1 MKLTTFVDKVRC
13 CVAVWC
19 VLAGLG
25 IVFPAAGQNVQVQY
39 LGIEQGLSNN
49 SITCINQDSKGFM
62 WFGTFDGLNR
72 YDGYSFKVFRN
83 RLGDSATLIDNRV
96 TSVCEDGHN
105 NIWVGTKKGLSIY
118 CNVKDYFSTLYYQ
131 PNGSAEK
138 QPVHCSVND
147 IRRCAGGSMLVG
159 TGGIG
164 LLKFDGSGLAKQVP
178 CRAAGKLLWNY
189 KVQALDL
196 DSFHQAWAIIHD
208 VGLCRLN
215 NQRGEL
221 EPAGNCTIKGTCMV
235 AGKNGMMWMGTELGL
250 AAFDTKTDTLR
261 TYSEQQGILSDRK
274 IAGLCLDKQGLL
286 WIATDGG
293 GVNILNTVTGQIS
306 YMQPENGKK
315 SINSNAVY
323 AVYEDREGRKWI
335 GTLRGGINLIDQKK
349 NRFSTISHDPFT
361 ANSLVNDFILSF
373 CEDAQQNIWIGTDGG
388 GISCWNRQRNVYTN
402 YRHQSGQPGT
412 LSSNF
417 ATSIVCDFQ
426 NTVWVATYGAGINRF
441 NPATGTFKKYACFN
455 EKNQHEDW
463 YVWQLYEDRSH
474 NLWAGTCSNGRL
486 YRFNRAADRFEVFD
500 DKVRDVISLAED
512 RKGNLWAGS
521 FNTLI
526 RIDTQKRS
534 HRSYAINFPV
544 RFFHEDKAGR
554 CWVGTEG
561 GGLLLLH
568 PEKGDWEVISESE
581 GLSNNSALNMLE
593 DAHGQLWIST
603 FNGLCRFNPDT
614 RHFTN
619 FYGSDGL
626 QTNQFNYNAALKLKS
641 GELLFGGIKGFN
653 LFSPDSIRAAG
664 GVPQLVVTGMRI
676 NNQPAGK
683 DNFIKDGKSVY
694 DVEVI
699 RLPYDKA
706 VLSVDFAALEYS
718 APDKISYAYYMEGWD
733 KDWNYGKLRTANYS
747 RLRDG
752 NYVLH
757 IKCTNAEGV
766 WSHNERTIV
775 IKVLPPWY
783 RSWWAWCLYIGLAV
797 LLVRTWLLYQKR
809 QERLAYEIKLAHLK
823 MDKEK
828 ELNERKLSFFT
839 HVSHEFRTPLTLIIN
854 PVKELLYSSGK
865 EADPE
870 NLNVV
875 YRNARRLL
883 SLVDQLL
890 LFRKADSE
898 EDSLRIAR
906 LNFYELCYEVYL
918 CFVQQAK
925 NRHIHYTFSCS
936 NHSLELYADREKM
949 EIALFNLVSNALK
962 FTPDG
967 GYVHFLVE
975 ETENRFVVKIA
986 DSGCGIS
993 PQAGNKIF
1001 DKFYQSKEAGTA
1013 VKPGFGIGLFLVK
1026 SFIDAHKGSITYQNN
1041 EEAGTTFCITLN
1053 KGKEHFAGRIIFEE
1067 VAENAVFLEE
1077 LMEEVIAEKVPV
1089 KEVHTSVIA
1098 EPAPLVSEEQTM
1110 LIVDDNEEVRQYIAR
1125 LFKDNFRLYEAGS
1138 GEEGLRLAQQYA
1150 PDIIISDVMM
1160 GKMSGI
1166 ELCSRI
1172 KEEETL
1178 SHIPVI
1184 LLTAGTSA
1192 EIKLKG
1198 VECGADDY
1206 ITKPFD
1212 KEILVA
1218 RVESLLKTRT
1228 QLQRYFFNEIT
1239 LQSHSLKVPE
1249 DYKAFLYSC
1258 IEVVEKNMDDEEF
1271 TIKTL
1276 ATAIGMS
1283 HSNLYKKVKAFSGQT
1298 VSNFIRFIR
1307 LRKAAEL
1314 FINTSCNVN
1323 EVACM
1328 VGINDARYFREQFYK
1343 LFGCNPS
1350 EYIRKYRTPFQKT
1363 IRLDEH
1369 LVKRGKSR
1377 IPSGKSS
1384 K

>member
-1 MKLTTFVDKVRC
+1 MILTAIENKTRLCFVMLC
-13 CVAVWC
+13 MWICLGMHFQAV
-19 VLAGLG
+19 
-25 IVFPAAGQNVQVQY
+25 GQNVQVQY

-83 RLGDSATLIDNRV
+83 RLGDSATLIDNRI
-96 TSVCEDGHN
+96 TAVCEDSRN

-118 CNVKDYFSTLYYQ
+118 CNIKDYFSTLYYQ
-131 PNGSAEK
+131 PNGSTQK
-138 QPVHCSVND
+138 VPVHVSVNE
-147 IRRCAGGSMLVG
+147 IRKTAGGAMLVATAG
-159 TGGIG
+159 LG
-164 LLKFDGSGLAKQVP
+164 LLKFDGGKLAKQIP
-178 CRAAGKLLWNY
+178 CHAKGKVIWNY
-189 KVQALDL
+189 YAQGIDF
-196 DSFHQAWAIIHD
+196 DSANQTWVMVHS
-208 VGLCRLN
+208 VGLCRFN
-215 NQRGEL
+215 SQMARL
-221 EPAGNCTIKGTCMV
+221 EVTGSSIHSATCMV
-235 AGKNGMMWMGTELGL
+235 AGKNGMMWLGTDRGL
-250 AAFDTKTDTLR
+250 AAFNTSNNTLQM
-261 TYSEQQGILSDRK
+261 YNEQQGLLSDRK
-274 IAGLCLDKQGLL
+274 IAGLCMDKKGLL

-293 GVNILNTVTGQIS
+293 GVNILNTLTGS
-306 YMQPENGKK
+306 FTYMQPENGKTG
-315 SINSNAVY
+315 INSNAIY
-323 AVYEDREGRKWI
+323 AIYEDKEERKWI
-335 GTLRGGINLIDQKK
+335 GTLRGGINLIDRKK

-361 ANSLVNDFILSF
+361 ANSVVNDFILSF
-373 CEDAQQNIWIGTDGG
+373 CEDEQQNIWIGTDGG
-388 GISCWNRQRNVYTN
+388 GVSCWNRQRNQYTS
-402 YRHQSGQPGT
+402 YKHKAGQPGT
-412 LSSNF
+412 LSNNF
-417 ATSIVCDFQ
+417 ATSIVNDYH
-426 NTVWVATYGAGINRF
+426 NNIWIATYGGGINRF
-441 NPATGTFKKYACFN
+441 DAATHTFKKYTCFN
-455 EKNQHEDW
+455 EKNQYEDC
-463 YVWQLYEDRSH
+463 YVWQLYEDRLH
-474 NLWAGTCSNGRL
+474 NLWAGTCSSGRL
-486 YRFNRAADRFEVFD
+486 YKYNRTADKFEVFD
-500 DKVRDVISLAED
+500 DRIRDVISLAED
-512 RKGNLWAGS
+512 RSGNLWAGN
-521 FNTLI
+521 FNTLV
-526 RIDTQKRS
+526 RIDTQKNN
-534 HRSYAINFPV
+534 HRFYTVNFPV
-544 RFFHEDKAGR
+544 RFFHQDKANR

-593 DAHGQLWIST
+593 DVHGQLWIST
-603 FNGLCRFNPDT
+603 FNGLCRFDPDT

-626 QTNQFNYNAALKLKS
+626 QTNQFNYNAALRLQS

-653 LFSPDSIRAAG
+653 LFSPDSVRAAG
-664 GVPQLVVTGMRI
+664 GMPDLLVTGMRI

-733 KDWNYGKLRTANYS
+733 KDWTYGKLRTANYS

-766 WSHNERTIV
+766 WSRNERV
-775 IKVLPPWY
+775 IIIQVLPPWY
-783 RSWWAWCLYIGLAV
+783 RSWWAWCLYIGLSV

-809 QERLAYEIKLAHLK
+809 QERLNYEIKLAHLK
-823 MDKEK
+823 MEKEK

-875 YRNARRLL
+875 YRNAKRLL

-898 EDSLRIAR
+898 EDSLRIAK

-918 CFVQQAK
+918 CFIQQAK
-925 NRHIHYTFSCS
+925 NRRIHYTFSCN
-936 NHSLELYADREKM
+936 NHALEVYADREKM
-949 EIALFNLVSNALK
+949 EIALFNLLSNALK

-967 GYVHFLVE
+967 GHVQFLVE
-975 ETENRFVVKIA
+975 ETLNQFVVKIT
-986 DSGCGIS
+986 DSGCGIAAH
-993 PQAGNKIF
+993 AGNKIF
-1001 DKFYQSKEAGTA
+1001 DKFYQAKDAGKA

-1026 SFIDAHKGSITYQNN
+1026 NFIEAHKGTITYQNN
-1041 EEAGTTFCITLN
+1041 EKAGTTFSIALN
-1053 KGKEHFAGRIIFEE
+1053 KGREHFAGRIIFEE
-1067 VAENAVFLEE
+1067 VTENAVFLEE
-1077 LMEEVIAEKVPV
+1077 LMEEVIAEKPLV
-1089 KEVHTSVIA
+1089 KEAAKPVLA

-1125 LFKDNFRLYEAGS
+1125 LFKDTFRLYEAGS
-1138 GEEGLRLAQQYA
+1138 GEEGLQLAQQYG

-1160 GKMSGI
+1160 GAMSGI

-1172 KEEETL
+1172 KEEEAL

-1184 LLTAGTSA
+1184 LLTAGTST

-1212 KEILVA
+1212 KEILMA
-1218 RVESLLKTRT
+1218 RVESLLRTRT

-1249 DYKAFLYSC
+1249 DYKAFLDSC
-1258 IEVVEKNMDDEEF
+1258 IEIVEKHMDDEEF

-1323 EVACM
+1323 EVTCM
-1328 VGINDARYFREQFYK
+1328 VGINDAKYFREQFYK

-1350 EYIRKYRTPFQKT
+1350 EYIRKYRKPFQKT

-1369 LVKRGKSR
+1369 VVKRSKSR
-1377 IPSGKSS
+1377 ISSGK
-1384 K
+1384 KP

>member
-1 MKLTTFVDKVRC
+1 MALCAFVCLVIC
-13 CVAVWC
+13 
-19 VLAGLG
+19 LQ
-25 IVFPAAGQNVQVQY
+25 AAGQNVQY

-49 SITCINQDSKGFM
+49 AITCIHQDSKGFM
-62 WFGTFDGLNR
+62 WFGTYDGLNR

-83 RLGDSATLIDNRV
+83 RLGDSATLIDNRI
-96 TSVCEDGHN
+96 SAVCEDSRN
-105 NIWVGTKKGLSIY
+105 NIWVGSKKGLSIY
-118 CNVKDYFSTLYYQ
+118 CNIKDYFSTLYYQ
-131 PNGSAEK
+131 PNGSTGK
-138 QPVHCSVND
+138 LPVHYPIND
-147 IRRCAGGSMLVG
+147 IRKGAGDAMLVATAG
-159 TGGIG
+159 WG
-164 LLKFDGSGLAKQVP
+164 LLKFDGGKLAKQVP
-178 CRAAGKLLWNY
+178 CRNGGKTLWNY
-189 KVQALDL
+189 YVQAMDF
-196 DSFHQAWAIIHD
+196 DAAGEAWVVVHGA
-208 VGLCRLN
+208 GLCHLN
-215 NQRGEL
+215 NRLGQL
-221 EPAGNCTIKGTCMV
+221 EVVSNRINTATCMV
-235 AGKNGMMWMGTELGL
+235 TGKNGMMWLGTELGL
-250 AAFDTKTDTLR
+250 AAFDTKANTVRMYT
-261 TYSEQQGILSDRK
+261 EQQGLLSDRK
-274 IAGLCLDKQGLL
+274 IAGLCLDKQGML

-293 GVNILNTVTGQIS
+293 GINILNTGTGEIT

-315 SINSNAVY
+315 GITSNAVC
-323 AVYEDREGRKWI
+323 AVYEDKEERKWI
-335 GTLRGGINLIDQKK
+335 GTLRGGINLIDRKK
-349 NRFSTISHDPFT
+349 NRFTTISHDPFT

-373 CEDAQQNIWIGTDGG
+373 CEDAQHNIWIGTDGG
-388 GISCWNRQRNVYTN
+388 GVSCWNRQRNSYTN
-402 YRHQSGQPGT
+402 YKHQAGNSGT
-412 LSSNF
+412 LSNNF
-417 ATSIVCDFQ
+417 ATSIVSDFQ
-426 NTVWVATYGAGINRF
+426 GSVWIATYGAGINRF
-441 NPATGTFKKYACFN
+441 NAASGSFKKYACFN
-455 EKNQHEDW
+455 EKKQREDW
-463 YVWQLYEDRSH
+463 YVWQLLEDRSH
-474 NLWAGTCSNGRL
+474 NLWAGTCANGRL
-486 YRFNRAADRFEVFD
+486 YKFNRVADRFEVFD
-500 DKVRDVISLAED
+500 DKITNIISISED
-512 RKGNLWAGS
+512 RSGTLWAGS
-521 FNTLI
+521 FSTLI
-526 RIDTQKRS
+526 QIDTQKHN

-544 RFFHEDKAGR
+544 RFLHQDKAGR
-554 CWVGTEG
+554 YWVGTEG

-568 PEKGDWEVISESE
+568 PEKGNWEVISESE

-593 DAHGQLWIST
+593 DAHGQLWVST
-603 FNGLCRFNPDT
+603 FNGLCRFDPDT

-626 QTNQFNYNAALKLKS
+626 QTNQFNYNAALKLQS

-664 GVPQLVVTGMRI
+664 GMPQLVVTGMRI
-676 NNQPAGK
+676 NNQSAGK
-683 DNFIKDGKSVY
+683 ENFIKDGKSVY

-747 RLRDG
+747 RLHDG

-766 WSHNERTIV
+766 WSRNERMII

-783 RSWWAWCLYIGLAV
+783 RSWWAWCLYIGLSV
-797 LLVRTWLLYQKR
+797 LVVRTWLQYQKR
-809 QERLAYEIKLAHLK
+809 QARLNYEIKLAHLK

-890 LFRKADSE
+890 LFRKADQE
-898 EDSLRIAR
+898 EDTLRIAR

-925 NRHIHYTFSCS
+925 NRHIHYTFSCH
-936 NHSLELYADREKM
+936 NGELELYADREKM

-967 GYVHFLVE
+967 GHVRFLVE
-975 ETENRFVVKIA
+975 ETDDQFIVQIT
-986 DSGCGIS
+986 DSGCGIA

-1001 DKFYQSKEAGTA
+1001 DKFYQAKDNGRA

-1026 SFIDAHKGSITYQNN
+1026 SFIDAHKGTVSYRNN
-1041 EEAGTTFCITLN
+1041 EAAGTTFSIQLN
-1053 KGKEHFAGRIIFEE
+1053 KGKAHFEGRIIFEE
-1067 VAENAVFLEE
+1067 VTENAVFLEE
-1077 LMEEVIAEKVPV
+1077 LMEEVVAEKATA
-1089 KEVHTSVIA
+1089 KEPARPVIA

-1125 LFKDNFRLYEAGS
+1125 LFKGSFRLYEADS
-1138 GEEGLRLAQQYA
+1138 GEEGLRLAQQYG

-1166 ELCSRI
+1166 ELCSRV
-1172 KEEETL
+1172 KEDETL

-1184 LLTAGTSA
+1184 LLTAGTST

-1239 LQSHSLKVPE
+1239 LQSHSLKIPE
-1249 DYKAFLYSC
+1249 DYKAFLDAC
-1258 IEVVEKNMDDEEF
+1258 IEIVEKHMDHEEF

-1323 EVACM
+1323 EVTCM
-1328 VGINDARYFREQFYK
+1328 VGINDAKYFREQFYK

-1350 EYIRKYRTPFQKT
+1350 EYIRKYRKPFQKT

-1369 LVKRGKSR
+1369 VVKRGKSR
-1377 IPSGKSS
+1377 ISSGK
-1384 K
+1384 KP